1 LTVHGTNDY
10 YSGEFGGVVAQ
21 RGTIVSIEI
30 VCFALIE
37 GELNVLLVQRPDDP
51 FGNVWALPGG
61 SPQSDEPLDAAAQ
74 RILAETAGLWGVYLE
89 QLYTFGD
96 PGRDPRGRA
105 ISISYYAL
113 MPAMSSDG
121 KAGAVRAGRSVAAAA
136 WHAVDRL
143 PGPLG
148 LDHGRIVSYAR
159 WRLSQKVS
167 YTPLAFH
174 MLPESFTMSDLRG
187 VYESIVGEEYDPSNF
202 ARQMMA
208 RWDLAPVP
216 GSRDRRSRR
225 PARLFRYI
233 GPREIP
239 GGPDYLELIETE
251 TETETD
257 TALDERPG
265 QGVR

>member
-1 LTVHGTNDY
+1 MTIILLMDWTG
-10 YSGEFGGVVAQ
+10 AMQ
-21 RGTIVSIEI
+21 RGAFVSIEI
-30 VCFALIE
+30 VCFALVE
-37 GELNVLLVQRPDDP
+37 GELNVLLVQRREEP
-51 FGNVWALPGG
+51 FAGSWALPGG
-61 SPQSDEPLDAAAQ
+61 TPQNDEPLDAAAQ

-105 ISISYYAL
+105 ISIGYYAL
-113 MPAMSSDG
+113 MPALSRDG
-121 KAGAVRAGRSVAAAA
+121 GAGNVRAGRAVESAA
-136 WHAVDRL
+136 WHSVDRP
-143 PGPLG
+143 PGPLA

-159 WRLSQKVS
+159 WRLSQKVT

-174 MLPESFTMSDLRG
+174 LLPESFTMTDLRG
-187 VYESIVGEEYDPSNF
+187 VYEAIVGEEYDPSNF
-202 ARQMMA
+202 GRQMMA

-239 GGPDYLELIETE
+239 GGPEYLDLIEA
-251 TETETD
+251 ETD
-257 TALDERPG
+257 SALNERADEGERI
-265 QGVR
+265 